1 METKSGAKERHG
13 WVNLEGKCVR
23 NQHVSKSV
31 SHRCLPFTSLS
42 SSRFIVQTEQL
53 STRTLLQNQL
63 KEQPSAFLLN
73 CFHHRPARFEGLALC
88 IYESKNKTFTALGVG
103 RWSHN
108 CFCLE
113 VPTFRT
119 IRQKGVK
126 TTAVKRFAQ
135 INIREAWAR
144 RPGYSDRRHNIC
156 LWAFQICALKINRA
170 ESPNIQRKYFHK
182 IVLKIF
188 FYLAGMFVHAAEQQR
203 RSDAA
208 CEACSASTLPEL
220 WLILWASQRFCRI
233 NSDHCFDTV
242 KKSGHWC
249 SSCFV
254 SSYAAIWSTEMIL
267 LD

>member
-1 METKSGAKERHG
+1 M
-13 WVNLEGKCVR
+13 
-23 NQHVSKSV
+23 
-31 SHRCLPFTSLS
+31 
-42 SSRFIVQTEQL
+42 
-53 STRTLLQNQL
+53 
-63 KEQPSAFLLN
+63 
-73 CFHHRPARFEGLALC
+73 
-88 IYESKNKTFTALGVG
+88 G
-103 RWSHN
+103 RWSQN

-182 IVLKIF
+182 IVLKNF

-208 CEACSASTLPEL
+208 CVQHPRSLSSDWSCGLHSISVV
-220 WLILWASQRFCRI
+220 LIVPT
-233 NSDHCFDTV
+233 DTV
-242 KKSGHWC
+242 KKSFHWC

>member
-1 METKSGAKERHG
+1 M
-13 WVNLEGKCVR
+13 
-23 NQHVSKSV
+23 
-31 SHRCLPFTSLS
+31 
-42 SSRFIVQTEQL
+42 
-53 STRTLLQNQL
+53 
-63 KEQPSAFLLN
+63 
-73 CFHHRPARFEGLALC
+73 
-88 IYESKNKTFTALGVG
+88 G
-103 RWSHN
+103 RWSQN

-182 IVLKIF
+182 IVLKNF

-220 WLILWASQRFCRI
+220 WLILWASQHFCRI
-233 NSDHCFDTV
+233 NSAHWYSEEEFPLMFIMFCVVICSYMINRDDFAGLAETGASW
-242 KKSGHWC
+242 SGL
-249 SSCFV
+249 S
-254 SSYAAIWSTEMIL
+254 L
-267 LD
+267 LES